1 MAAPD
6 NGLRNIMDARTPF
19 SLVES
24 DDIADIQIS
33 DQYQDMKFRVF
44 EVTLE
49 YLDRRGVTG
58 DAIHHGLLLDEIAR
72 SIAIVVESRGL
83 ALNSAERRQMI
94 TDVANEILG
103 FGPLQ
108 PLLDDPAVDDV
119 IVNGPL
125 SVYAERRGELERVAT
140 RFRDAPHLMNVIQR
154 IVAPIGRRVD
164 EANPY
169 VDGRLADGTR
179 INVVIPPVALDGP
192 HISIRKFKSVPLT
205 GENLVQ
211 NGTASPDGL
220 RLLTDAVRERRNI
233 LISGGT
239 GSGKTTLLNA
249 LSSYIG
255 PKERIVTIEDT
266 AELRLQMPHVV
277 RLETR
282 MASSDGGREV
292 SARDLL
298 RNALRMR
305 PDRIILGEVRSHEAI
320 EVLQAMGT
328 GHDGSMATIHANGP
342 ADALERLEMLVGL
355 YGFSTD
361 LNSVRRFIVSAVD
374 MVVQMT
380 RAAAGRR
387 TISSVVEI
395 VGLEGSRY
403 AMREIYRGPDQS
415 GRKGAQP

>member
-1 MAAPD
+1 
-6 NGLRNIMDARTPF
+6 
-19 SLVES
+19 
-24 DDIADIQIS
+24 
-33 DQYQDMKFRVF
+33 
-44 EVTLE
+44 
-49 YLDRRGVTG
+49 
-58 DAIHHGLLLDEIAR
+58 
-72 SIAIVVESRGL
+72 
-83 ALNSAERRQMI
+83 
-94 TDVANEILG
+94 
-103 FGPLQ
+103 
-108 PLLDDPAVDDV
+108 
-119 IVNGPL
+119 
-125 SVYAERRGELERVAT
+125 
-140 RFRDAPHLMNVIQR
+140 VIQR

>member
-1 MAAPD
+1 
-6 NGLRNIMDARTPF
+6 L
-19 SLVES
+19 
-24 DDIADIQIS
+24 
-33 DQYQDMKFRVF
+33 
-44 EVTLE
+44 
-49 YLDRRGVTG
+49 
-58 DAIHHGLLLDEIAR
+58 
-72 SIAIVVESRGL
+72 
-83 ALNSAERRQMI
+83 
-94 TDVANEILG
+94 
-103 FGPLQ
+103 GPLQ
-108 PLLDDPAVDDV
+108 HLLDYPAVDVV

-125 SVYAERRGELERVAT
+125 SIYAERRGDLERVAT

-211 NGTASPDGL
+211 NGTTSPDGL
-220 RLLTDAVRERRNI
+220 RLLTDAVRARRNI

-239 GSGKTTLLNA
+239 GSGKTTLLNV

-403 AMREIYRGPDQS
+403 AMREIYRGPDQC